1 LLAFICQEFGVILF
15 DDQVHVPVQIQTVGS
30 NTDGLRRQVQGLP
43 FHNGGTAMYQA
54 LSNVLHSLSGRD
66 QSIDSWVVCLTD
78 GETADNDALF
88 RPQLLATPANLHIV
102 VVGINLRQSYE
113 QYLRAMCD
121 KYAHTVVIETKGFF
135 VRSDGTTAGIDGAFN
150 VVKSKIPVSET
161 FDRDGALSEEECRK
175 YIARYLP
182 SSVSPEDM
190 ILQSFWIRFLYR
202 RVKVFDQNES
212 FNYNETHDALG
223 SSLMEVML
231 SEVERLLGENQRRD
245 WLATNHPQ
253 LIYDFSNPHA
263 PEFRLICT
271 APDELDPELLQK
283 LSSLDLPGFHIPT
296 RVELDRRDI
305 LLLFLSQALEVPLQE
320 VTHCIDDRG
329 FILTLDFT
337 MKMLNIHERV
347 SCRVPCLIEGET
359 GVSKTA
365 LTKMYS
371 ILRNASLAQRARAST
386 LQDLNEVEQKLLS
399 EGFTLAPASTVSER
413 LRKTISDDANSSALR
428 VFNLLHEKASGRSP
442 LFAALPSLIPEP
454 DSAIQEALETLKLFG
469 CAGLEKTFFEINV
482 DASLT
487 EKDFVRM
494 FEEVRV
500 TAKKLAGSDATVVVF
515 LDGK

>member
-1 LLAFICQEFGVILF
+1 VILF
-15 DDQVHVPVQIQTVGS
+15 DSVVHVALPIQTVGS
-30 NTDGLRRQVQGLP
+30 NTEGLRRQVQGLP
-43 FHNGGTAMYQA
+43 CHGGGTFMYPA
-54 LSNVLHSLSGRD
+54 LSSILQSLSQRD
-66 QSIDSWVVCLTD
+66 QSIESWVVCLTD
-78 GETADNDALF
+78 GQTGGQDTFF
-88 RPQLLATPANLHIV
+88 RPQLMATPLNLHIV
-102 VVGINLRQSYE
+102 VVGINLDQNYE
-113 QYLRAMCD
+113 QYLRLICR
-121 KYAHTVVIETKGFF
+121 KYDHADVTETKGFF
-135 VRSDGTTAGIDGAFN
+135 VTSDGTTAGIDGAFN
-150 VVKSKIPVSET
+150 VVKSKIPVSQT
-161 FDRDGALSEEECRK
+161 FDRDGALSDEECRN

-182 SSVSPEDM
+182 SSVAPEDM

-231 SEVERLLGENQRRD
+231 SEVERLLGEDQRRD

-253 LIYDFSNPHA
+253 LIYDFSNPNA

-271 APDELDPELLQK
+271 APDELDPGLLQK
-283 LSSLDLPGFHIPT
+283 LSSLDLPGFRIPT
-296 RVELDRRDI
+296 KAELDRRDI
-305 LLLFLSQALEVPLQE
+305 LLLFLSRALEVPLQE
-320 VTHCIDDRG
+320 VTQCIDDRG

-337 MKMLNIHERV
+337 MKLLNIHERV
-347 SCRVPCLIEGET
+347 ACRVPCLLEGET

-371 ILRNASLAQRARAST
+371 ILRNSSLAQKASANT
-386 LQDLNEVEQKLLS
+386 LQDLHAIEQQLLS
-399 EGFTLAPASTVSER
+399 EGFTLATGLSSLER
-413 LRKTISDDANSSALR
+413 LSQTVSDDANSVALR
-428 VFNLLHEKASGRSP
+428 VLDLIQEQASGRSP
-442 LFAALPSLIPEP
+442 IFATLTSPTRGP
-454 DSAIQEALETLKLFG
+454 DFAVQEALETLELFG
-469 CAGLEKTFFEINV
+469 CSILEKTFFEINV

>member
-1 LLAFICQEFGVILF
+1 VY
-15 DDQVHVPVQIQTVGS
+15 VPVQIQTVGS
-30 NTDGLRRQVQGLP
+30 NTEDLRRQVQGLP
-43 FHNGGTAMYQA
+43 FHSGGTAMYQA

-66 QSIDSWVVCLTD
+66 QSIESWVVCLTD
-78 GETADNDALF
+78 GQTGDQDTFF
-88 RPQLLATPANLHIV
+88 RPQLMATPVNLHVV
-102 VVGINLRQSYE
+102 VVGINLHQNYE
-113 QYLRAMCD
+113 QSLSAMCD
-121 KYAHTVVIETKGFF
+121 KYAHAGVTETKGFF
-135 VRSDGTTAGIDGAFN
+135 VRSDGTTAGIDGAFD
-150 VVKSKIPVSET
+150 VVKSKIPVSQT
-161 FDRDGALSEEECRK
+161 FDRDGALSDVECRN

-182 SSVSPEDM
+182 SSVAPEDM

-245 WLATNHPQ
+245 WLACNHPQ
-253 LIYDFSNPHA
+253 LIYDFSNPNA

-296 RVELDRRDI
+296 KAGLDRRDF

-320 VTHCIDDRG
+320 VTQCIDDRG

-337 MKMLNIHERV
+337 MKLLNIHERV
-347 SCRVPCLIEGET
+347 SCRVPCLLEGET

-386 LQDLNEVEQKLLS
+386 LQDLNEVEQQLLS
-399 EGFTLAPASTVSER
+399 EGFTLATGTTVYER
-413 LRKTISDDANSSALR
+413 LRETISDNANGVALR
-428 VFNLLHEKASGRSP
+428 AFNLIHEKASGRSP
-442 LFAALPSLIPEP
+442 LFAALPSPNPGP
-454 DSAIQEALETLKLFG
+454 DFVVQEALETLELFG
-469 CAGLEKTFFEINV
+469 CAGLEETFFEINV
-482 DASLT
+482 DSSLT
-487 EKDFVRM
+487 ENDFVRM